1 MILVLQ
7 FRTDQSGWHEIKCIY
22 DSVDKSYNDFLF
34 MNVMSPFITTEMI
47 LDKLKVAKAVILG
60 GLGEGGYEDY
70 EPHKVDNL
78 NYMLDKIKPI
88 VDSIQSQPVPTLGI
102 CFGHQV
108 LADLLGGSIVT
119 DSNMAESGVA
129 EIMLTDMGR
138 QDPILQFLPDTFY
151 AIVSH
156 KSSVLT
162 LPQGAEIL
170 AYSERC
176 PIQGFKYK
184 SNIYGFQLHPEL
196 NVKEHSERMQLYP
209 EYAKHKLDT
218 TEEKEILAQQIL
230 INFINTL

>member
-78 NYMLDKIKPI
+78 NYMLDKIHPVI
-88 VDSIQSQPVPTLGI
+88 QHIQSQPVPTLGI

-108 LADLLGGSIVT
+108 LADLLGGSVVT
-119 DSNMAESGVA
+119 DPNMAESGVA
-129 EIMLTDMGR
+129 EIMLTDIGR
-138 QDPILQFLPDTFY
+138 QDPLLQFLPDNFY
-151 AIVSH
+151 GIVSH

-162 LPQGAEIL
+162 LPKGADIL
-170 AYSERC
+170 AYSDRC
-176 PIQGFKYK
+176 PIQGFKYN

-196 NVKEHSERMQLYP
+196 NVEEYSERMQLYP
-209 EYAKHKLDT
+209 AYAKHKLDN

>member
-7 FRTDQSGWHEIKCIY
+7 FRTDQSGWHEVKCIY

-34 MNVMSPFITTEMI
+34 MNVMSHFITTDMI
-47 LDKLKVAKAVILG
+47 LDKLNVAKAVILG

-70 EPHKVDNL
+70 EPHKVKNL
-78 NYMLDKIKPI
+78 KYMLDKIYPI
-88 VDSIQSQPVPTLGI
+88 IQHIQSQSIPTLGI

-108 LADLLGGSIVT
+108 LADLLGGSVVT

-129 EIMLTDMGR
+129 EIMLTDKGK
-138 QDPILQFLPDTFY
+138 QDPLLQFLPDTFY
-151 AIVSH
+151 GIVSH

-170 AYSERC
+170 AYSQKC
-176 PIQGFKYK
+176 PIQGFRYD

-196 NVKEHSERMQLYP
+196 SVKEHSERMQLYP

-218 TEEKEILAQQIL
+218 TEEKEILAPQIL

>member
-78 NYMLDKIKPI
+78 NYMLDKINPVI
-88 VDSIQSQPVPTLGI
+88 QHIQSQSVPTLGI

-119 DSNMAESGVA
+119 DSNMAESGIA
-129 EIMLTDMGR
+129 KIMLTETGKE
-138 QDPILQFLPDTFY
+138 DPLLTSLPDEFY
-151 AIVSH
+151 GIVSH
-156 KSSVLT
+156 KSSVLH
-162 LPQGAEIL
+162 LPKGAELL

-218 TEEKEILAQQIL
+218 TEEKEILASQIL

>member
-88 VDSIQSQPVPTLGI
+88 VYSIQSQFVPTLGI

-108 LADLLGGSIVT
+108 LADLLGGSVVT
-119 DSNMAESGVA
+119 DPHMAESGVA
-129 EIMLTDMGR
+129 EIMLTDIGR
-138 QDPILQFLPDTFY
+138 QDPLLQFLPDNFY
-151 AIVSH
+151 GIVSH

-162 LPQGAEIL
+162 LPKGADIL
-170 AYSERC
+170 AYSDRC
-176 PIQGFKYK
+176 PIQGFKYN

-196 NVKEHSERMQLYP
+196 NVEEYSERMQLYP

>member
-7 FRTDQSGWHEIKCIY
+7 FRTDQSGWHEVKCIY

-34 MNVMSPFITTEMI
+34 MNVMSKFITTEMI
-47 LDKLKVAKAVILG
+47 LDKLKVVKAVILG

-70 EPHKVDNL
+70 EPHKIDNL
-78 NYMLDKIKPI
+78 NYMLDKINSVI
-88 VDSIQSQPVPTLGI
+88 QHIQSQSVPTLGI

-108 LADLLGGSIVT
+108 LADLLGGSVVT
-119 DSNMAESGVA
+119 DPNMAESGVA

-138 QDPILQFLPDTFY
+138 QDPLLQFLPDNFY
-151 AIVSH
+151 GIVSH

-162 LPQGAEIL
+162 LPKGADIL
-170 AYSERC
+170 AYSDRC
-176 PIQGFKYK
+176 PIQGFKYN

-196 NVKEHSERMQLYP
+196 NVEEYSERMQLYP

>member
-70 EPHKVDNL
+70 ESHKVDNL
-78 NYMLDKIKPI
+78 NYMLDKINPVI
-88 VDSIQSQPVPTLGI
+88 QHIQSQSVPTLGI

-119 DSNMAESGVA
+119 DSNMAESGIA
-129 EIMLTDMGR
+129 KIMLTETGKE
-138 QDPILQFLPDTFY
+138 DPLLTSLPDEFY
-151 AIVSH
+151 GIVSH

-218 TEEKEILAQQIL
+218 TEEKEILASQIL